1 MAGLNPSMTNG
12 RLSASAN
19 SSTLIRADV
28 CRLGDLRPA
37 RDLAAGPGVELLRGV
52 ALGVD
57 AEAAGVLGEL
67 GRGDHRADVGRKLL
81 QHRRRNAGG
90 SVHRVDGGDAEARIA
105 FGERGR
111 LRRVT
116 KPLGAGAGDQ

>member
-1 MAGLNPSMTNG
+1 MFQSLHPVMPAPVAAIHVFRESSKTQMAGISPAMTNG

-37 RDLAAGPGVELLRGV
+37 RDLGTGPGVELLRGV

-90 SVHRVDGGDAEARIA
+90 ALPSVCW
-105 FGERGR
+105 
-111 LRRVT
+111 
-116 KPLGAGAGDQ
+116 